1 MHLVRLRIL
10 IVLLLGSFSAFAQS
24 PTLAEQLG
32 YPADAKL
39 LIIHA
44 DDLGVSHAENT
55 ASIRAMEAGVV
66 NSASI
71 MVPCPWFPEIAAYA
85 ESHPDRDFGLHL
97 TLTSEWKYFK
107 WRPLTPH
114 DQVPGLVDEYAFFH
128 PAFSGLLEDATP
140 AEVERE
146 LRAQI
151 ELALAYGID
160 VTHLDSHMFSV
171 FTRPEYVAVYKKLGR
186 EYGLPVLLL
195 DEPWLA
201 MRNLEPT
208 TVYVSGD
215 LVVNRLYMAMPE
227 DAKTGLTNYYREVLT
242 NLEPGFNVLLIHCA
256 YDNAE
261 MQAVTVDY
269 AGFGARWRQEDFD
282 FFTSNACRKLLAE
295 AGIQLVTWREIRDK
309 VVRQD

>member
-1 MHLVRLRIL
+1 MQLIL
-10 IVLLLGSFSAFAQS
+10 IALLLGPFWAFAQP
-24 PTLAEQLG
+24 PTLAERLG

-44 DDLGVSHAENT
+44 DDLGVAHAENA
-55 ASIRAMEAGVV
+55 ASIRALEAGVV

-85 ESHPDRDFGLHL
+85 ARHPEGDFGLHL
-97 TLTSEWKYFK
+97 TLTSEWKYLK

-114 DQVPGLVDEYAFFH
+114 DRVPGLVDEHAFFH
-128 PAFSGLLEDATP
+128 PAFSGLLQDATP
-140 AEVERE
+140 AEVEQE

-160 VTHLDSHMFSV
+160 VTHLDSHMFSI
-171 FTRPEYVAVYKKLGR
+171 FTRPEYVAVYQKLGR
-186 EYGLPVLLL
+186 EYDLPVLLL
-195 DEPWLA
+195 DPPWLTG
-201 MRNLEPT
+201 RNLDAAELYGPD
-208 TVYVSGD
+208 D
-215 LVVNRLYMAMPE
+215 LVVDRLYMALPA
-227 DAKTGLTNYYREVLT
+227 DDQTGLANYYREVLT
-242 NLEPGFNVLLIHCA
+242 NLEPGFNVLLLHCA

-269 AGFGARWRQEDFD
+269 DGFGARWRQEDFD
-282 FFTSNACRKLLAE
+282 FFTSNACRELLAE

-309 VVRQD
+309 VIRQD